1 MLLFTLWFM
10 CLMDHLSFS
19 IMLYNF
25 LLHWIHIDFSLLMLM
40 MLFWTNSLL
49 WILYLSWNSFLVTL
63 LLLHYVAFYW
73 HSVIIDYLYDS
84 LVFFLNFLSFLP
96 LLLSY
101 LLYQSCRKSFPLIKN
116 FGMISHFVINWL
128 QLLNFM
134 VFFMKIMAFLKCRIF
149 LLNIR
154 NMMRRNYLKL
164 LGGMR
169 ILRILPWSLRVKSRV
184 PFEITLICLLLGF
197 LQYLIPQPVRLAW
210 LV

>member
-1 MLLFTLWFM
+1 M

-19 IMLYNF
+19 MMLCNF
-25 LLHWIHIDFSLLMLM
+25 LLHWIHIDFSLLLMLM
-40 MLFWTNSLL
+40 MLIWTNSLL
-49 WILYLSWNSFLVTL
+49 GILYLSWNSFFMTL
-63 LLLHYVAFYW
+63 LLFHYVAFYG
-73 HSVIIDYLYDS
+73 HSVIIDYLYHS
-84 LVFFLNFLSFLP
+84 LVFFLNLLCFLP

-101 LLYQSCRKSFPLIKN
+101 LLYQTSRNSFLFINN
-116 FGMISHFVINWL
+116 FVMISHFVINWL

-154 NMMRRNYLKL
+154 NMMRRNCLKL

-169 ILRILPWSLRVKSRV
+169 ILRILPWSLWVKSRV
-184 PFEITLICLLLGF
+184 PFEITSICLLMGF